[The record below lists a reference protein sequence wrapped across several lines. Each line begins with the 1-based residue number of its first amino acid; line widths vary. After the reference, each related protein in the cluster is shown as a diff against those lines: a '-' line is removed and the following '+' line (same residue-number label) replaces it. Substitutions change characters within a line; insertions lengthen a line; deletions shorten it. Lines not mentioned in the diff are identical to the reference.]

1 MKGSDLMNEQNTM
14 MTNENVT
21 KPKIRAQK
29 KDIVLFAVACAIF
42 AICWILQ
49 AAGVFG
55 LPLYLLD
62 SISKLDPS
70 DANVPGAT
78 VIVQM
83 LVIMSLPVIPIVVME
98 VMSIFWAIGLI
109 PTGILKRRK
118 SELPRRMKDA
128 VEKMFDVN
136 MIMMAIG
143 LGVFLITCVVAL
155 ISHL

>member
-1 MKGSDLMNEQNTM
+1 MQEQNTM

-49 AAGVFG
+49 SAGVFG

-70 DANVPGAT
+70 DANVPGGVLIIQLLT
-78 VIVQM
+78 V
-83 LVIMSLPVIPIVVME
+83 MSLPLVPVITME
-98 VMSIFWAIGLI
+98 VMSILWAIGLI

-118 SELPRRMKDA
+118 SELPRRMKNA
-128 VEKMFDVN
+128 VEKMYDVN
-136 MIMMAIG
+136 MVMMAIG
-143 LGVFLITCVVAL
+143 LGLFLITCVVAL

>member
-1 MKGSDLMNEQNTM
+1 MQEPNTM

-49 AAGVFG
+49 LAGVIG

-70 DANVPGAT
+70 DANVPGGVLIIQLLT
-78 VIVQM
+78 V
-83 LVIMSLPVIPIVVME
+83 MSLPLVPVVTME

-118 SELPRRMKDA
+118 SELPRRMKNA

-136 MIMMAIG
+136 MVMMAIG
-143 LGVFLITCVVAL
+143 LGLFLITCVVAL

>member
-1 MKGSDLMNEQNTM
+1 MQEQNTM

-49 AAGVFG
+49 SAGVFG

-70 DANVPGAT
+70 DSNVPGGVLIIQLLT
-78 VIVQM
+78 V
-83 LVIMSLPVIPIVVME
+83 MSLPVIPIVVME
-98 VMSIFWAIGLI
+98 VMSILWAIGLI

-118 SELPRRMKDA
+118 SELPRRMKNA
-128 VEKMFDVN
+128 VEKMYDVN
-136 MIMMAIG
+136 MVMMAIG
-143 LGVFLITCVVAL
+143 LGLFLITCVVAL

>member
-1 MKGSDLMNEQNTM
+1 MQEQNTM

-42 AICWILQ
+42 AISWILQ
-49 AAGVFG
+49 LAGVIG

-70 DANVPGAT
+70 DANVPGGVLIIQLLT
-78 VIVQM
+78 V
-83 LVIMSLPVIPIVVME
+83 MSLPVIPIVVME
-98 VMSIFWAIGLI
+98 AMSIFWAIGLI

-118 SELPRRMKDA
+118 SELPRRMKNA
-128 VEKMFDVN
+128 VEMMFDAN
-136 MIMMAIG
+136 MVMMAIG
-143 LGVFLITCVVAL
+143 LGLFLITCVVAL

>member
-1 MKGSDLMNEQNTM
+1 MQEQNTM

-49 AAGVFG
+49 LAGVIG

-70 DANVPGAT
+70 DANVPGGVLIIQLLT
-78 VIVQM
+78 V
-83 LVIMSLPVIPIVVME
+83 MSLPLVPVITME
-98 VMSIFWAIGLI
+98 VMSILWAIGLI

-118 SELPRRMKDA
+118 SELPRRMKNA
-128 VEKMFDVN
+128 VEMMFDAN
-136 MIMMAIG
+136 MVMMAIG
-143 LGVFLITCVVAL
+143 LGLFLITCVVAL

>member
-1 MKGSDLMNEQNTM
+1 MQEPNTM

-49 AAGVFG
+49 SAGVIG

-62 SISKLDPS
+62 LLSKLDPS

-118 SELPRRMKDA
+118 SELPRRMKNA
-128 VEKMFDVN
+128 VEMMFDVN
-136 MIMMAIG
+136 MVMMAIG
-143 LGVFLITCVVAL
+143 LGLFLITCVVAL

>member
-1 MKGSDLMNEQNTM
+1 MQEQNTM

-49 AAGVFG
+49 SAGVFG

-62 SISKLDPS
+62 LLSKLDPS
-70 DANVPGAT
+70 DSNVPGGT

-83 LVIMSLPVIPIVVME
+83 LAIMSLPVIPIVVME

-118 SELPRRMKDA
+118 SELPRRMKNA

-136 MIMMAIG
+136 MVMMAIG

>member
-1 MKGSDLMNEQNTM
+1 MQEQNTM

-42 AICWILQ
+42 AISWILQ
-49 AAGVFG
+49 LAGVIG

-70 DANVPGAT
+70 DANVPGGVLIIQLLT
-78 VIVQM
+78 V
-83 LVIMSLPVIPIVVME
+83 MSLPVIPIVVME
-98 VMSIFWAIGLI
+98 AMSIFWAIGLI

-118 SELPRRMKDA
+118 SELPRRMKNA
-128 VEKMFDVN
+128 VEMMFDAN
-136 MIMMAIG
+136 MVMMAIG
-143 LGVFLITCVVAL
+143 LGLFLITCVVAL
-155 ISHL
+155 ISNWEILV

>member
-1 MKGSDLMNEQNTM
+1 MQEPNTM

-49 AAGVFG
+49 SAGVIG

-70 DANVPGAT
+70 DANVPGGVLIIQLLT
-78 VIVQM
+78 V
-83 LVIMSLPVIPIVVME
+83 MSLPVIPIVVME

-118 SELPRRMKDA
+118 SELPRRMKNA
-128 VEKMFDVN
+128 VEMMFDVN
-136 MIMMAIG
+136 MVMMAIG
-143 LGVFLITCVVAL
+143 LGLFLITCVVAL

>member
-1 MKGSDLMNEQNTM
+1 MQEPNTM

-49 AAGVFG
+49 SAGVFG

-70 DANVPGAT
+70 DANVPGGVLIIQLLT
-78 VIVQM
+78 V
-83 LVIMSLPVIPIVVME
+83 MSLPLVPVVTME

-118 SELPRRMKDA
+118 SELPRRMKNA
-128 VEKMFDVN
+128 VEMMFDAN
-136 MIMMAIG
+136 MVMMAIG
-143 LGVFLITCVVAL
+143 LGFFLITTVMAL
-155 ISHL
+155 ISNWEILV

>member
-1 MKGSDLMNEQNTM
+1 MQEQNTM

-49 AAGVFG
+49 SAGVFG

-70 DANVPGAT
+70 DSNVPGGVLIIQLLT
-78 VIVQM
+78 V
-83 LVIMSLPVIPIVVME
+83 MSLPVIPIVVME

-118 SELPRRMKDA
+118 SELPRRMKNA
-128 VEKMFDVN
+128 VEKMYDVN
-136 MIMMAIG
+136 MVMMAIG
-143 LGVFLITCVVAL
+143 LGLFLITCVVAL

>member
-1 MKGSDLMNEQNTM
+1 MQEQNTM

-49 AAGVFG
+49 SAGVFG

-70 DANVPGAT
+70 DSNVPGGVLIIQLLT
-78 VIVQM
+78 V
-83 LVIMSLPVIPIVVME
+83 MSLPVIPIVVME
-98 VMSIFWAIGLI
+98 VMSILWAIGLI

-118 SELPRRMKDA
+118 SELPRRMKNA
-128 VEKMFDVN
+128 VEMMFDAN
-136 MIMMAIG
+136 MVMMAIG
-143 LGVFLITCVVAL
+143 LGLFLITCVVAL

>member
-1 MKGSDLMNEQNTM
+1 MQEQNTM

-49 AAGVFG
+49 SAGVIG

-62 SISKLDPS
+62 LLSKLDPS

-98 VMSIFWAIGLI
+98 VMSILWAIGLI

-118 SELPRRMKDA
+118 SELPRRMKNA
-128 VEKMFDVN
+128 VEMMFDVN
-136 MIMMAIG
+136 MVMMAIG
-143 LGVFLITCVVAL
+143 LGLFLITCVVAL

>member
-1 MKGSDLMNEQNTM
+1 MQEPNTM

-49 AAGVFG
+49 SAGVFG

-70 DANVPGAT
+70 DANVPGGVLIIQLLT
-78 VIVQM
+78 V
-83 LVIMSLPVIPIVVME
+83 MSLPLVPVVTME

-118 SELPRRMKDA
+118 SELPRRMKNA
-128 VEKMFDVN
+128 VEMMFDVN
-136 MIMMAIG
+136 MVMMAIG
-143 LGVFLITCVVAL
+143 LGLFLITCVVAL

>member
-1 MKGSDLMNEQNTM
+1 MQEQNTM

-49 AAGVFG
+49 SAGVFG

-70 DANVPGAT
+70 DANVPGGVLIIQLLT
-78 VIVQM
+78 V
-83 LVIMSLPVIPIVVME
+83 MSLPLVPVITME
-98 VMSIFWAIGLI
+98 VMSILWAIGLI

-118 SELPRRMKDA
+118 SELPRRMKNA
-128 VEKMFDVN
+128 VEMMFDAN
-136 MIMMAIG
+136 MVMMAIG
-143 LGVFLITCVVAL
+143 LGLFLITCVVAL

>member
-1 MKGSDLMNEQNTM
+1 MQEQNTM

-49 AAGVFG
+49 SAGVIG

-62 SISKLDPS
+62 LLSKLDPS

-118 SELPRRMKDA
+118 SELPRRMKNA
-128 VEKMFDVN
+128 VEMMFDVN
-136 MIMMAIG
+136 MVMMAIG
-143 LGVFLITCVVAL
+143 LGLFLITCVVAL

>member
-1 MKGSDLMNEQNTM
+1 MNEQNTM

-118 SELPRRMKDA
+118 SELPRRMKNA
-128 VEKMFDVN
+128 VEEMFDVN
-136 MIMMAIG
+136 MVMMAIG

>member
-1 MKGSDLMNEQNTM
+1 MQEQNTM

-42 AICWILQ
+42 AISWILQ
-49 AAGVFG
+49 LVGVIG

-70 DANVPGAT
+70 DANVPGAVLIIQLLT
-78 VIVQM
+78 V
-83 LVIMSLPVIPIVVME
+83 MSLPLVPVITME
-98 VMSIFWAIGLI
+98 VMSILWAIGLI

-118 SELPRRMKDA
+118 SELPRRMKNA
-128 VEKMFDVN
+128 VEEMFDVN
-136 MIMMAIG
+136 MVMMAIG
-143 LGVFLITCVVAL
+143 LGLFLITCVVAL

>member
-1 MKGSDLMNEQNTM
+1 MQEQNTM

-49 AAGVFG
+49 SAGVIG

-70 DANVPGAT
+70 DANVPGGVLIIQLLT
-78 VIVQM
+78 
-83 LVIMSLPVIPIVVME
+83 IMSLPLVPVITME
-98 VMSIFWAIGLI
+98 GMSILWAIGLI

-118 SELPRRMKDA
+118 SELPRRMKNA
-128 VEKMFDVN
+128 VEMMFDAN
-136 MIMMAIG
+136 MVMMAIG
-143 LGVFLITCVVAL
+143 LGFFLITTVMAL
-155 ISHL
+155 ISHWEILV

>member
-1 MKGSDLMNEQNTM
+1 MKGSDPMQEQNTM